1 MRFQLSKNG
10 SFLVTCIRVS
20 WHAARCALTKPVDT
34 SGTKM
39 AQRCCKTRLRIRFS
53 LLTNGPSRWSL
64 SACCT
69 AAFCKEASFFLFS
82 LLYVSRMMLL
92 RTLNVNNKFHVK
104 LLRFRKS
111 TQLYHFKDSLYVLFA
126 LLFAA
131 FASSFLVLRF
141 RSFYVLVCH
150 RFFLC
155 KLLRR
160 TLKLAFCDKDG
171 ALNLSGIAQ

>member
-1 MRFQLSKNG
+1 MARQG
-10 SFLVTCIRVS
+10 EACM
-20 WHAARCALTKPVDT
+20 HAARPRFVK
-34 SGTKM
+34 
-39 AQRCCKTRLRIRFS
+39 RL
-53 LLTNGPSRWSL
+53 L
-64 SACCT
+64 
-69 AAFCKEASFFLFS
+69 FFLFS

-150 RFFLC
+150 RFFSLQATAAYI
-155 KLLRR
+155 KTRFL
-160 TLKLAFCDKDG
+160 
-171 ALNLSGIAQ
+171 